1 MRIVTL
7 NTWKNE
13 GDYPR
18 RLELM
23 AAQLCELRAEV
34 ICLQECFAA
43 GAADTA
49 THLARELAMHATH
62 RPARCKPRAHQGQTV
77 LSTSGLAVLSR
88 IPPADADSL
97 ELTADPR
104 DGERIAL
111 RADLACGLR
120 ILNLHLTHLRDA
132 AALRSTQLAEGLAWA
147 RSGWSGAVMV
157 CGDLN
162 CARADPEFA
171 ALQEA
176 AGEDPGATLHAH
188 RDGDSGRAIDHC
200 VLVERGGLKVRRRF
214 LALQEADAR
223 GRFPSDH
230 AAVVIDLDKA

>member
-7 NTWKNE
+7 NTWKND
-13 GDYPR
+13 GDYMR

-23 AAQLCELRAEV
+23 AASLRDLRADA
-34 ICLQECFAA
+34 ICLQECFTG

-49 THLARELAMHATH
+49 GHLACKLSMHATQQ
-62 RPARCKPRAHQGQTV
+62 PARAKLRMHEGGPI

-88 IPPADADSL
+88 DRPTGADWLA
-97 ELTADPR
+97 LTADAR

-111 RADLACGLR
+111 RVDLACGLR

-132 AALRSTQLAEGLAWA
+132 AALRSVQLAEALAWA
-147 RSGWSGAVMV
+147 RSGRSGPTMA

-162 CARADPEFA
+162 CAQDDPEFA
-171 ALQEA
+171 ALRAA
-176 AGEDPGATLHAH
+176 AGEDPGPTLHAH
-188 RDGDSGRAIDHC
+188 RDRNGGRAIDHG
-200 VLVERGGLKVRRRF
+200 VLVDPGGLSVRRRF
-214 LALQEADAR
+214 LALQDADAR

-230 AAVVIDLDKA
+230 AAVVIDLDS